1 MFNLAYGVATVLTIT
16 LVSLYATAI
25 LKSKRLAWI
34 IFGILVI
41 MYAFIFTIIQ
51 LENYVLLI
59 GSIGIFAVLSIVMY
73 YSKNIDWY
81 NVQLKEK

>member
-51 LENYVLLI
+51 LENYALLI